1 MNDFHRANPDWYPL
15 LKEHAR
21 RMRNNPTEAEDF
33 LWRQLKGKGLNTSF
47 KRQCVILDY
56 IADFYSPSANLI
68 IEVDGGYHQTDEQQ
82 TLDEIREEKLKKQG
96 YRILRFTNEQVLFDI
111 DRVLTK
117 IKDMIENE
125 KTPSHLGEGRGEG
138 QILLLG
144 SGGREH
150 ALAWKIAQSEK
161 CGKL

>member
-1 MNDFHRANPDWYPL
+1 MNDFHLANPDWYPL

-68 IEVDGGYHQTDEQQ
+68 IEGTEDTTRQMNNKHWMRYGRKNLRNKDTESYVLQTNKYY
-82 TLDEIREEKLKKQG
+82 LI
-96 YRILRFTNEQVLFDI
+96 
-111 DRVLTK
+111 
-117 IKDMIENE
+117 
-125 KTPSHLGEGRGEG
+125 
-138 QILLLG
+138 
-144 SGGREH
+144 
-150 ALAWKIAQSEK
+150 
-161 CGKL
+161 